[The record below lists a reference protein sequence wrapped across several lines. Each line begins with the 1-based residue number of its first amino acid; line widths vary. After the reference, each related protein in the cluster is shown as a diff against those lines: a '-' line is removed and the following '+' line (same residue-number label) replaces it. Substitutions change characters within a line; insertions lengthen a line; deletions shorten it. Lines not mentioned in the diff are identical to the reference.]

1 MPNTTADDAPGS
13 DNEVQVVLSTKMI
26 ETVRAP
32 LKPVYVRFAVP
43 LDWFTPAVCAPDAP
57 PPPRP
62 LKLSATVKAL
72 KTVSTPIAFK
82 TLKTRS

>member
-1 MPNTTADDAPGS
+1 MPNTTADDAPRS

-43 LDWFTPAVCAPDAP
+43 LDWFTPAVCAPEP
-57 PPPRP
+57 TPPPRP
-62 LKLSATVKAL
+62 LKLSATVKTL
-72 KTVSTPIAFK
+72 KTVSAPPAFK
-82 TLKTRS
+82 ILKSRS